1 MKGPKDSRILTQGAE
16 DSSILTQ
23 GAEDSSIS
31 KRSGLRV
38 SDSAQ

>member
-1 MKGPKDSRILTQGAE
+1 MKGPE